1 MRTLN
6 FRLTA
11 VLFVVVTVIVG
22 STHWLHSYQLQ
33 RKSSSFKI
41 QAEAA
46 WNATPMR
53 YSDAVALMASYLRL
67 RPDDC
72 EAREEL
78 GAWYLALH
86 KLDTASKML
95 EELVRALEK
104 QNPPDVAAIQR
115 VRWKLIDTDMQQ
127 GRCGDALYHLD
138 VLAKELP
145 SERAGLEPAREVP
158 DQPGARRGGHRE
170 LQRTESHSDRTAST
184 STPIRP
190 WPCVILPCR
199 KNRRKP
205 RSAWPR

>member
-33 RKSSSFKI
+33 RESSSFKI

-145 SERAGLEPAREVP
+145 SNAQVWNLRGKCLISLAQEEEAIESFSNGIAQRP
-158 DQPGARRGGHRE
+158 DRVRHLRQ
-170 LQRTESHSDRTAST
+170 
-184 STPIRP
+184 
-190 WPCVILPCR
+190 
-199 KNRRKP
+199 
-205 RSAWPR
+205 